1 MLLTM
6 EGRTNKILFR
16 SAAFLLVVSAAL
28 YGLND
33 YLFSGMEWT
42 PLRIPVELVEGRQHA
57 GDFVAAWGVVYEIH
71 LDTDRNLDLQEQNC
85 LLGIETVVP
94 ERCAGIS
101 PELILSW
108 QVKANGEVMARGESE
123 DSQAGYW
130 GPSMGKILGAFQ
142 TLKGQSYRVAA
153 TVGRSSPQL
162 QKSNPRLQ
170 VVVASRE
177 RKWTYVWSGLL
188 VVVGTCLLL
197 LAIVLS
203 VVLGRRSYFRR
214 DR

>member
-1 MLLTM
+1 MRITM
-6 EGRTNKILFR
+6 KGRTNKILFR
-16 SAAFLLVVSAAL
+16 SAAVLLVAAAAL
-28 YGLND
+28 YGLNN
-33 YLFSGMEWT
+33 YFFSGIEWVA
-42 PLRIPVELVEGRQHA
+42 LRIPVELVDGREHA
-57 GDFVAAWGVVYEIH
+57 GDFTARWGVVYEIR

-101 PELILSW
+101 PELNISW
-108 QVKANGEVMARGESE
+108 QVKSDGEVIARGESE

-142 TLKGQSYRVAA
+142 TRGGQSYRVAA
-153 TVGRSSPQL
+153 TVGRSSREL
-162 QKSNPRLQ
+162 QRSNPRLRIA
-170 VVVASRE
+170 VAPKE

-188 VVVGTCLLL
+188 IVLASCLLL

-203 VVLGRRSYFRR
+203 LVLLRRSHFPHRH
-214 DR
+214 

>member
-1 MLLTM
+1 M
-6 EGRTNKILFR
+6 EGRTNKTLFR
-16 SAAFLLVVSAAL
+16 SAAVLLVAAAAL
-28 YGLND
+28 YALND
-33 YLFSGMEWT
+33 YLFSGIEWA
-42 PLRIPVELVEGRQHA
+42 PLRIPVELVDGREHA
-57 GDFVAAWGVVYEIH
+57 GDFTARWGVVYEIR

-101 PELILSW
+101 PELNLSW
-108 QVKANGEVMARGESE
+108 QVRSDEEVIAQGGSE

-142 TLKGQSYRVAA
+142 ALGGQSYRVAA
-153 TVGRSSPQL
+153 IVGRSSHEL
-162 QKSNPRLQ
+162 QRSNPRLQ
-170 VVVASRE
+170 IAVAPRE

-188 VVVGTCLLL
+188 IAVATCLLL

-203 VVLGRRSYFRR
+203 VVLGRRWYIRR